1 MEEQK
6 IYKKIRDI
14 AHRLNTD
21 KATYTRADL
30 AYDLRDLGVEND
42 SAAVSAWV
50 WEAYQ
55 QYNNDKAIRSAFY
68 DNDKR
73 ERLVDA
79 YQVDA
84 LIESG
89 DNGTL
94 FPLLENK
101 LAQGSSSLD
110 TLDRLT
116 VKIMKGGSSNGN
128 TGGVMSVLTGTQGI
142 EKVRGE
148 AMTIFDKYS
157 QLIGS
162 YDEGKC
168 QIRELITDF
177 VKLRT
182 YVLDV
187 YREYAMILTD
197 AFGEGVKSVAPELFD
212 FDTVE
217 WLDTQG
223 MLQQVQLDYNKITEK
238 CSALMGDISESF
250 KQSLTNSASA
260 YRASGSKGAALMV
273 AGLNMVSHYLD
284 AGQKTAEL
292 QQDLAMLKNSVKHD
306 VTLIKGDLG
315 RLWLIYRTLND
326 IHIPMTETFCRYS
339 REVLS
344 EEWRQ
349 LEESLYADEGIRQL
363 KRQRDNLLAETKEL
377 EKEIADRETNIGYYT
392 ARVGENEQ
400 LLDSMKEQYTQAK
413 QSKPGRPFFLLNLLT
428 LGAAGQRY
436 NRDIFDWNRACKP
449 VITRFEDLQIDVKLD
464 RDELNTQQAELN
476 KDRKQYAKLK
486 EELQQQNKAILKNI
500 KVRRETRL
508 KMLPHLESIIKLL
521 RLAREIANSKLDEKL
536 TKRVSIERHDMEL
549 PPELRQNIET
559 FTRSIAEAGKTYA
572 QPGEATAVTDGN
584 TTLSAPTETDI
595 ATAKAI
601 DKVADLFGSWVALQ
615 AMQEKNAVNSKIYD
629 EELSKLQH
637 DFQKELQ
644 RIDNKNALLRESLRR
659 INTAENHEQ
668 LKEGLL
674 SLAGKDLGGLTEK
687 DWNEFLEGN
696 KTIEL

>member
-1 MEEQK
+1 
-6 IYKKIRDI
+6 
-14 AHRLNTD
+14 
-21 KATYTRADL
+21 
-30 AYDLRDLGVEND
+30 
-42 SAAVSAWV
+42 
-50 WEAYQ
+50 
-55 QYNNDKAIRSAFY
+55 
-68 DNDKR
+68 
-73 ERLVDA
+73 
-79 YQVDA
+79 
-84 LIESG
+84 
-89 DNGTL
+89 
-94 FPLLENK
+94 
-101 LAQGSSSLD
+101 
-110 TLDRLT
+110 
-116 VKIMKGGSSNGN
+116 
-128 TGGVMSVLTGTQGI
+128 
-142 EKVRGE
+142 
-148 AMTIFDKYS
+148 
-157 QLIGS
+157 
-162 YDEGKC
+162 
-168 QIRELITDF
+168 
-177 VKLRT
+177 
-182 YVLDV
+182 
-187 YREYAMILTD
+187 
-197 AFGEGVKSVAPELFD
+197 
-212 FDTVE
+212 
-217 WLDTQG
+217 
-223 MLQQVQLDYNKITEK
+223 
-238 CSALMGDISESF
+238 
-250 KQSLTNSASA
+250 
-260 YRASGSKGAALMV
+260 
-273 AGLNMVSHYLD
+273 
-284 AGQKTAEL
+284 
-292 QQDLAMLKNSVKHD
+292 
-306 VTLIKGDLG
+306 
-315 RLWLIYRTLND
+315 
-326 IHIPMTETFCRYS
+326 
-339 REVLS
+339 
-344 EEWRQ
+344 
-349 LEESLYADEGIRQL
+349 
-363 KRQRDNLLAETKEL
+363 
-377 EKEIADRETNIGYYT
+377 
-392 ARVGENEQ
+392 
-400 LLDSMKEQYTQAK
+400 MKEQYTQAK

-572 QPGEATAVTDGN
+572 QPGEATAVTHGN